1 MADTKA
7 RYWVAVMYPENMID
21 DWQDVIAEKLQ
32 RPFAYCI
39 HNKCVD
45 SEGNHR
51 KDHVHIMLVYGA
63 PTTYKNA
70 MSVFKVLEKPGCV
83 ALNKCERVIGV
94 RYMYNYLIHD
104 TEESRKKKKHR
115 YPSSERIEGNGFDI
129 GCYEQISMHDKATIK
144 KSIRAVIAE
153 QNIFNFYDLDE
164 YVASQMSDEAYDVF
178 TSNQGY
184 FANLVRGYYNKVRLY
199 ATGENTFLQ
208 RAVKETTKLESMDI
222 DDIPED

>member
-21 DWQDVIAEKLQ
+21 DWQEEIAEKLQ
-32 RPFAYCI
+32 KPFAYCI
-39 HNKCVD
+39 HDKCVD
-45 SEGNHR
+45 SEGKHR

-70 MSVFKVLEKPGCV
+70 MSVFKELEKPGCV

-104 TEESRKKKKHR
+104 TEESRKKKKHP
-115 YPSSERIEGNGFDI
+115 YSPSERIEGNGFDI
-129 GCYEQISMHDKATIK
+129 GSYEQISLHDKASIK
-144 KSIRAVIAE
+144 KTIRSAISE
-153 QNIFNFYDLDE
+153 QHIFNFYDLDE
-164 YVASQMSDEAYDVF
+164 YVATQMSDEAYDVF

-184 FANLVRGYYNKVRLY
+184 FANLVRGYYNKIKLY
-199 ATGENTFLQ
+199 ASGENAFLQ
-208 RAVKETTKLESMDI
+208 RAVEEAIRLEEMEQNE
-222 DDIPED
+222 IPED